1 MALGAAVTQYAGTLL
16 AESPSAVPL
25 ALLMV
30 VLVAALAISFALLV
44 RRT

>member
-1 MALGAAVTQYAGTLL
+1 
-16 AESPSAVPL
+16 VPL

-30 VLVAALAISFALLV
+30 VLVAALTISFGLLV